1 MVDFVPAEKSV
12 TIRQPSTA
20 NLMIDSN
27 DKNSALSLTPFE
39 FTINKPNSILNGF
52 FTRIGVT
59 EAVLDWCI
67 PNISADNGNNTISVD
82 ISGVGGNT
90 YNNTLTLTL
99 TDSFYTVKQA
109 IDEII
114 ILLNAQSGTTGA
126 TFSFSLG
133 NSISTNSIDCSGA
146 VFEFN
151 DTVLAEQ
158 LDLPIDNGLDIEQF
172 IGTCPDIRNYRY
184 IDFVSSQLTYN
195 QSLKDS
201 STNTNVRDVLL
212 RWYFAEDVQE
222 EVDAYG
228 YPILMGYRA
237 FNRRRLYNPPKQI
250 RWDSQQPIGQLS
262 FIVYDEQGEPLGSPA
277 GYLDTSWLMTLQVSE
292 V

>member
-1 MVDFVPAEKSV
+1 MVDFIPSEKSM

-27 DKNSALSLTPFE
+27 DKNTALSVTPFD

-52 FTRIGVT
+52 FTRVGVT
-59 EAVLDWCI
+59 EAVLDWCVT
-67 PNISADNGNNTISVD
+67 NISAYNGNNKLSVD
-82 ISGVGGNT
+82 ISGVGGNV
-90 YNNTLTLTL
+90 YNNTLILTL

-109 IDEII
+109 IDQII

-151 DTVLAEQ
+151 DSVLAEQ
-158 LDLPIDNGLDIEQF
+158 LDLPIDSGLDIEQF

-184 IDFVSSQLTYN
+184 IDFVSPQLTYN
-195 QSLKDS
+195 QALKDS
-201 STNTNVRDVLL
+201 STNQNVRDVLL
-212 RWYFAEDVQE
+212 RWYFADDVPEQ
-222 EVDAYG
+222 VDAYG

-237 FNRRRLYNPPKQI
+237 FNRRRIFSPPKQI
-250 RWDSQQPIGQLS
+250 RWDNQQPIGQLS
-262 FIVYDEQGEPLGSPA
+262 FQVYDEQGQLLDKPA
-277 GYLDTSWLMTLQVSE
+277 GYLGTTWMMTLQVSE